1 MNNTD
6 VYIDEP
12 IERESKGYQLH
23 GEEILTCSNCKKQLV
38 SIIVVKTNCPIFVD
52 GKEEVDVVRFVANC
66 PLCNSFSFVKKFE
79 RVKLY
84 YKAIEPLRMVD
95 AKFVGRGKEQRCEI
109 ELK

>member
-1 MNNTD
+1 MSNTEA
-6 VYIDEP
+6 YIDEP
-12 IERESKGYQLH
+12 IVRESKGYQLH
-23 GEEILTCSNCKKQLV
+23 GEEILTCSSCKKQLV
-38 SIIVVKTNCPIFVD
+38 SIIIVKTDCPIFVEAS
-52 GKEEVDVVRFVANC
+52 EEVNVVKFVANC

-95 AKFVGRGKEQRCEI
+95 AKFIGSGKEQRCEI